1 MIVNTTHAPGTF
13 CWPEL
18 STPDQAGAEKFYGE
32 LFGWKLAITP
42 MGPDAHYTI
51 FQKGDNAVAAAAQQG
66 PEQKQAGVPPHWL
79 SYVSTASVD
88 ASMKKAQELGAQVIA
103 GPFDVM
109 EHGRMAVLADPQGA
123 AFALWQ
129 ANKHPGATAIDENEA
144 LVWTEL
150 VTDDTKKAETFYTTL
165 FDWTPESWTSSPMPY
180 TVLKRGEAMAGGLMA
195 KTPEMGPNVPNH
207 WMPYFG
213 VADTK
218 ATLEKV
224 KALGGRVIVDA
235 MEVPGVGIMGVVQDP
250 QGAHFSIMQ
259 MTEQPKG

>member
-1 MIVNTTHAPGTF
+1 MIVTTTHAPGTF

-18 STPDQAGAEKFYGE
+18 STSDQAGAEKFYGE
-32 LFGWKLAITP
+32 LFGWNLAKTP

-51 FQKGDNAVAAAAQQG
+51 FLKGENSVAAAAQQE
-66 PEQKQAGVPPHWL
+66 PEQKQAGIPPHWL
-79 SYVSTASVD
+79 SYAATANVDESVE
-88 ASMKKAQELGAQVIA
+88 KAKSLGGTVIA

-109 EHGRMAVLADPQGA
+109 EYGRMVVLADPTGA

-129 ANKHPGATAIDENEA
+129 ANKNPGATAIDEDNT

-150 VTDDTKKAETFYTTL
+150 VTDNVDKARGFYEGL
-165 FDWTPESWTSSPMPY
+165 FGWRSEPYPGPMPY
-180 TVLKRGEAMAGGLMA
+180 TVFKRGPVSAGGLMA

-218 ATLEKV
+218 ASLK
-224 KALGGRVIVDA
+224 KAAALGATIVVDA
-235 MEVPGVGIMGVVQDP
+235 MEVPGVGIMGVVRDP

-259 MTEQPKG
+259 MTEMPKG